1 MINTVSLKNHNRQ
14 NCPYDTSTE
23 DEKQLDSLWDV
34 CKSAQD
40 VLQKQKEQEMT
51 IKKCRNKV
59 DCMTDEMKMFQRITT
74 KNTML
79 KQVSNKFA

>member
-23 DEKQLDSLWDV
+23 DEKLLDSLWDV

-40 VLQKQKEQEMT
+40 MLQKREEQEMT

-74 KNTML
+74 KDTRP